1 MPEPWTSQKLEGY
14 KESTVIGD
22 MLVYVVVLL
31 SFDKILFF
39 FSVMYD
45 SKFETKENEFTCK
58 AKDQI
63 EQQHLYSVH

>member
-1 MPEPWTSQKLEGY
+1 
-14 KESTVIGD
+14 

-45 SKFETKENEFTCK
+45 SKFETKENEFICE
-58 AKDQI
+58 AKDQV